1 MNEAL
6 SAAIDRIEDRLQS
19 AAANHA
25 KNLKDGSVQQIYYQ
39 CDFTAGA
46 RFVIDNL
53 KRCLK

>member
-1 MNEAL
+1 MNETL
-6 SAAIDRIEDRLQS
+6 SAAIDRIEASVKR
-19 AAANHA
+19 AAEKHA
-25 KNLKDGSVQQIYYQ
+25 SNLKDCSVQQIYAQ

>member
-25 KNLKDGSVQQIYYQ
+25 KNLKDGSVQQIYSQ